1 MASTM
6 LGWRARI
13 GVLVPPGNPTVEPE
27 LYRMA
32 PRGVSIHFAR
42 LDSARTTSASAPGAP
57 GGMEDRTRAYVDSL
71 PAVATTLAAV
81 NPAVVVLAF
90 TAASYTN
97 GFAREQVLADQIAS
111 LTRTRALTAAQAIL
125 AALEHL
131 GIKRLALGTP
141 YPDTMSALGRAY
153 WEAAGPRSA
162 GTNRRTAWRTSK
174 NERKN
179 APNRLPGRPTRPNAG
194 PVL

>member
-1 MASTM
+1 M

-81 NPAVVVLAF
+81 IPTVGVLDLLEHDLGKPVI
-90 TAASYTN
+90 SSN
-97 GFAREQVLADQIAS
+97 QAS
-111 LTRTRALTAAQAIL
+111 LWRAL
-125 AALEHL
+125 
-131 GIKRLALGTP
+131 RLAGVREP
-141 YPDTMSALGRAY
+141 VAGFGRLL
-153 WEAAGPRSA
+153 
-162 GTNRRTAWRTSK
+162 TTT
-174 NERKN
+174 
-179 APNRLPGRPTRPNAG
+179 
-194 PVL
+194 